1 MSQQNGSAKV
11 NQAVPVDT
19 KPVEPLMF
27 ELGRSGRRGT
37 ALPPCDVPQREL
49 TAWIPAAQI
58 RKTPAPLPELSEL
71 EVVRH
76 FTKLSQRNVGIDTTM
91 YPLGSCTM
99 KYNPKV
105 NEEAAGIPGFK
116 SLHPYS
122 TDELAQGAL
131 EVLWRLERI
140 LMEVSGMDRV
150 TLQPAAGAHGEMTAL
165 LMIRAYHDRKGR
177 KPTEIL
183 VPDTAHGTNP
193 ASAAI
198 AGYTV
203 HTIPSNAKGMID
215 VEALRKQVG
224 PQTAALMLT
233 NPNTLG
239 LFEQDITTITS
250 IVHEHGGLVYYDGAN
265 MNAIM
270 GRTRPGD
277 MGVDL
282 MHFNLHKTFSTPH
295 GGGGPGAGPVGVKKH
310 LVEFLPYP
318 MVEQKGEGFALDFD
332 RPHSIGKVRTFLGN
346 FGILLR
352 AYTYIRSL
360 GPDGLKVVSENA
372 VLNANYIYKRVG
384 ELFDVPYPG
393 LCAHE
398 FVVSAKTLKAQTGIR
413 ALDIAKRLLDYGFY
427 APTIYFPLI
436 VDEAIMVEPTETEYK
451 EMVDKFADALGEIVK
466 EARTNPDLVH
476 NAPHTTPVSRLDEV
490 LAARQL
496 NLRYKS

>member
-1 MSQQNGSAKV
+1 MSQENGKTLLSK
-11 NQAVPVDT
+11 AVTVDT
-19 KPVEPLMF
+19 KPGEPLIF
-27 ELGRSGRRGT
+27 EMGRAGRRGSG
-37 ALPPCDVPQREL
+37 LPSCDVPEKDL
-49 TAWIPAAQI
+49 TALLPEASLRQE
-58 RKTPAPLPELSEL
+58 PAPLPEVSEL
-71 EVVRH
+71 ELVRH

-105 NEEAAGIPGFK
+105 NEEAAVIPGF
-116 SLHPYS
+116 SALHPL
-122 TDELAQGAL
+122 TPEAHAQGAL
-131 EVLWRLERI
+131 EVMWRLEQI

-177 KPTEIL
+177 RPTEIL
-183 VPDTAHGTNP
+183 APDTAHGTNP

-203 HTIPSNAKGMID
+203 RQVPSNAKGMID
-215 VEALRKQVG
+215 IEALKQHVG

-239 LFEQDITTITS
+239 IFEQDIVTIAAL
-250 IVHEHGGLVYYDGAN
+250 VHEHGGLVYYDGAN

-277 MGVDL
+277 MGVDV
-282 MHFNLHKTFSTPH
+282 MHYNLHKTFSTPH
-295 GGGGPGAGPVGVKKH
+295 GGGGPGAGPVGVKQH

-318 MVEQKGEGFALDFD
+318 LVEKKEDRFVLDFD

-360 GPDGLKVVSENA
+360 GPDGLKQVSENA
-372 VLNANYIYKRVG
+372 VLNANYLFKRVG
-384 ELFDVPYPG
+384 RLLDAAYPG

-398 FVVSAKTLKAQTGIR
+398 FVVSAKRLKAETGIR

-436 VDEAIMVEPTETEYK
+436 VEEAIMVEPTETEYP
-451 EMVDKFADALGEIVK
+451 EMVEKFANAL
-466 EARTNPDLVH
+466 EAIIQEAKTTPELVTS
-476 NAPHTTPVSRLDEV
+476 APHTTPVSRLDEV

-496 NLRYKS
+496 NLRYKG